1 MTLIGFT
8 LSLFTISSVAGIFVL
23 RYKMK
28 KNGEDFYH
36 TAGYPFI
43 PVFFILIEG
52 CMMIYVFIN
61 RPVQSL
67 IGIGITLVGL
77 LVYFLLV
84 KSKED
89 VSS

>member
-8 LSLFTISSVAGIFVL
+8 LGIFTISSVTGIFIL

-36 TAGYPFI
+36 TAGYPFV
-43 PVFFILIEG
+43 PVFFILVEG
-52 CMMIYVFIN
+52 CMMVYVFIN

-67 IGIGITLVGL
+67 IGIGITLAGL
-77 LVYFLLV
+77 LVYFLLI
-84 KSKED
+84 KSKQNVD
-89 VSS
+89 R